1 MFQDEA
7 RFGRINDPRRCWAPK
22 GFRPEVGM
30 QIVREYTYAFGAV
43 SPHDGNLDSLVLPVV
58 TAEAMSIFLEEVA
71 RRHPEE
77 FILMFLDGA
86 GWHRA
91 NDLAVPENMRLEAL
105 PPYSPQLN
113 PVEHIWDEIREKWFA
128 NEVFNSLDAVEDRL
142 VEALVALETTEN
154 WSPLPQ
160 ASIGSLIAVR
170 LQLGIIIAQWGGPP
184 CPPARSGQGRPPHQH
199 QPFFIFRCI
208 REGMIVGISGVQGD
222 PPGHPYGK
230 TLTYPA
236 IL

>member
-1 MFQDEA
+1 MPPLRRSLKKLATIVEQEVVRQRQRGRQLRLMFQDEA

-43 SPHDGNLDSLVLPVV
+43 SPNDGTLDSLVLPIVK
-58 TAEAMSIFLEEVA
+58 AEAMSIFLEEVA

-91 NDLAVPENMRLEAL
+91 NDLTVPDNMRLEAL

-113 PVEHIWDEIREKWFA
+113 PVEHIWDEIREKWFT
-128 NEVFNSLDAVEDRL
+128 NEVFNSLEAVEDRL
-142 VEALVALETTEN
+142 VEALVALENDRDLVASTTGFD
-154 WSPLPQ
+154 W
-160 ASIGSLIAVR
+160 
-170 LQLGIIIAQWGGPP
+170 IIN
-184 CPPARSGQGRPPHQH
+184 
-199 QPFFIFRCI
+199 
-208 REGMIVGISGVQGD
+208 
-222 PPGHPYGK
+222 
-230 TLTYPA
+230 
-236 IL
+236 

>member
-1 MFQDEA
+1 MPPFRRSLKKLVRIVEQEVVQQGQRGRQLRLMFQDEA

-43 SPHDGNLDSLVLPVV
+43 SPLDGTLDSLVLPVV

-91 NDLAVPENMRLEAL
+91 NDLIVPDNMRLEAL

-113 PVEHIWDEIREKWFA
+113 PVEHIWDEIREKWFT
-128 NEVFNSLDAVEDRL
+128 NEVFDSLEAVEDRL
-142 VEALVALETTEN
+142 VEALVALENDKELVASTTSFD
-154 WSPLPQ
+154 W
-160 ASIGSLIAVR
+160 
-170 LQLGIIIAQWGGPP
+170 IIN
-184 CPPARSGQGRPPHQH
+184 C
-199 QPFFIFRCI
+199 
-208 REGMIVGISGVQGD
+208 
-222 PPGHPYGK
+222 
-230 TLTYPA
+230 L
-236 IL
+236 